1 MVKDFI
7 DTNDFSAKELLD
19 MIQLSLSIKDAIR
32 GGYYPPLMKN
42 RNLGMIF
49 QQSSTRT
56 RVSFETAMSQLGGHA
71 QYLGPGMIQLGGHET
86 IGDTGRVLSYL
97 VDVVMARV
105 IEHRTIVDLAEAC
118 SIPVLNGMSDY
129 NHPTQEIGDLCTMAE
144 NLPRGKKLSDCK
156 VVFVGD
162 GTQVCASLG
171 FITTHLG
178 MKFVHYGP
186 KGHQL
191 TDGHQAIME
200 RNCRESGGS
209 FLVTSGQVPFDP
221 KTGEFVPG
229 GIQEQTRQVFR
240 NIKAIVEAAGL
251 TMDNVVK
258 TTVFLQHM
266 SDFAA
271 MNAVYAEFFTEGQ
284 YPARSAVEVG
294 ALPRGALVEIE
305 TICVK

>member
-1 MVKDFI
+1 MKKI
-7 DTNDFSAKELLD
+7 IATTNAPA
-19 MIQLSLSIKDAIR
+19 AI
-32 GGYYPPLMKN
+32 
-42 RNLGMIF
+42 
-49 QQSSTRT
+49 
-56 RVSFETAMSQLGGHA
+56 
-71 QYLGPGMIQLGGHET
+71 GPY
-86 IGDTGRVLSYL
+86 S
-97 VDVVMARV
+97 
-105 IEHRTIVDLAEAC
+105 
-118 SIPVLNGMSDY
+118 
-129 NHPTQEIGDLCTMAE
+129 
-144 NLPRGKKLSDCK
+144 
-156 VVFVGD
+156 
-162 GTQVCASLG
+162 
-171 FITTHLG
+171 
-178 MKFVHYGP
+178 
-186 KGHQL
+186 
-191 TDGHQAIME
+191 QAID
-200 RNCRESGGS
+200 CGS

-305 TICVK
+305 TSASSKLPVLQAAETQQGLRCFSLSKIFFDKLKSIFKTFMKVLKCGD